1 MKINSL
7 PPDKTGTATRYPL
20 TSLYLYLA
28 DRCNLRCGHCWI
40 SPSDE
45 SADTTWIDLAALKRV
60 IEEAIPLGLA
70 SVKLTGGEPLLY
82 PDWKLLVSTSVDRGL
97 GVVLETNGTLIDA
110 ATAEFLKQTNT
121 FVSVSLD
128 ASDHKLHDRLRG
140 VPGAY
145 DRTLRGMDCLAKQGI
160 AYQIIMTLQKQNRD
174 HIPALLELADR
185 FQAGS
190 LKINPLIP
198 CGRSAAIFDRGDNLS
213 VAELR
218 RLYAQTRRRAEA
230 YSGLRVFFDLP
241 PALLSVEDIT
251 GSGLSVCRILNIL
264 GILANGDISIC
275 GIGQNHSE
283 LRMGNISE
291 DAINTVWQSHPL
303 LEKLRDALP
312 KRLQPPCDNCI
323 FQFQCLGGCRALA
336 FACDD
341 DLLAPFFICREVYA
355 AGLFPG
361 SRLIHV

>member
-7 PPDKTGTATRYPL
+7 KPDKVADARYPL
-20 TSLYLYLA
+20 TSLYLYLS

-40 SPSDE
+40 SPSDAR
-45 SADTTWIDLAALKRV
+45 ADTTWIDSAALLGV
-60 IEEAIPLGLA
+60 IDAAVPLGLT

-97 GVVLETNGTLIDA
+97 DVILETNGTLIDA
-110 ATAEFLKQTNT
+110 ATAEFLKQMNV

-128 ASDHKLHDRLRG
+128 ASDSKLHDRLRG

-145 DRTLRGMDCLAKQGI
+145 DRTLRGMDCMAKQGI
-160 AYQIIMTLQKQNRD
+160 AYQIIITLHKQNRD
-174 HIPALLELADR
+174 HIPALLELASR

-190 LKINPLIP
+190 LKINPLVP
-198 CGRSAAIFDRGDNLS
+198 CGRSTTIFGRGGNLT

-218 RLYAQTRRRAEA
+218 RLYTETRRSAEA
-230 YSGLRVFFDLP
+230 YPGLQVFFDLP
-241 PALLSVEDIT
+241 PVLLAAEDLT
-251 GSGLSVCRILNIL
+251 GNGLHACRILNIL

-283 LRMGNISE
+283 LRMGNISV
-291 DAINTVWQSHPL
+291 DAIDAVWLSHPL
-303 LEKLRDALP
+303 LAKLRDALP

-323 FQFQCLGGCRALA
+323 FQFQCMGGCRALA
-336 FACDD
+336 FECDD

-355 AGLFPG
+355 AGLFPA
-361 SRLIHV
+361 SRQIHG